1 VLGIKGF
8 DRCKPYFTGNCVQ
21 SIFVLGG
28 NKVKFKRQQ
37 DVFETT

>member
-1 VLGIKGF
+1 VSSIKGF
-8 DRCKPYFTGNCVQ
+8 DGYNPYFTGNCVQ
-21 SIFVLGG
+21 TIFVLGG